1 MFAHHHH
8 QEEHGGKL
16 SFAEI
21 LFAIICVMCAVLE
34 LVLGVSSF
42 FSNTQPLIED
52 FETIQ
57 NAVLNLGPQ
66 EANDHFTC
74 YKINPQFPNKGQVA
88 PVETEWA
95 FVHWPLVLAFAV
107 PLSLEIMVSVGFDG
121 PYWAFQHAF
130 RASDPPPP
138 PPLPHAAT
146 AETPVY

>member
-1 MFAHHHH
+1 MLAFASKPTVS
-8 QEEHGGKL
+8 QQSTDQSAPSAPEEENGGEIW
-16 SFAEI
+16 FAG
-21 LFAIICVMCAVLE
+21 ICCMCAVLE

-74 YKINPQFPNKGQVA
+74 YKINPQFPHKGQVA

-95 FVHWPLVLAFAV
+95 FV
-107 PLSLEIMVSVGFDG
+107 
-121 PYWAFQHAF
+121 
-130 RASDPPPP
+130 
-138 PPLPHAAT
+138 
-146 AETPVY
+146 